1 MGDMTVGDRLLESC
15 EELYNKN
22 VLTRNQYKQCI
33 DAMDGGDKF
42 KKIKIAE
49 QNIFSSSREA
59 KENKYENFLKS
70 VKQVIDELFKKLE
83 TEAPAAADPSAD
95 SQIVRNFNNTNRAL
109 IQVVILMQ
117 NVRLWIQDL
126 SIKRHQGTESQHYDQ
141 LLYYYNK
148 IDSQRTEL
156 EEVQKQFNT
165 LEKKSEHQEY
175 RTKDDKT
182 GYTLHLNIMISLIV
196 LLIICLVIIFLLYF
210 I

>member
-70 VKQVIDELFKKLE
+70 VKQVIDELFKKLV
-83 TEAPAAADPSAD
+83 A
-95 SQIVRNFNNTNRAL
+95 NRGGK
-109 IQVVILMQ
+109 IEF
-117 NVRLWIQDL
+117 
-126 SIKRHQGTESQHYDQ
+126 IK
-141 LLYYYNK
+141 
-148 IDSQRTEL
+148 
-156 EEVQKQFNT
+156 EERKAI
-165 LEKKSEHQEY
+165 Y
-175 RTKDDKT
+175 IR
-182 GYTLHLNIMISLIV
+182 
-196 LLIICLVIIFLLYF
+196 
-210 I
+210 